1 MRDVAIIGVA
11 QTKFGEL
18 WSNSFRQLISDAG
31 LGAIEDSGVGGKE
44 HGSASN
50 SMYKS

>member
-31 LGAIEDSGVGGKE
+31 LELLKIQALGARI
-44 HGSASN
+44 
-50 SMYKS
+50 